1 MTTQNDP
8 NKDGANGGYT
18 EEEREIVEQC
28 KFDEYIATKDYDEDD
43 ESESESEEE

>member
-1 MTTQNDP
+1 MSIDP

-28 KFDEYIATKDYDEDD
+28 KFDEYIATKDIDED
-43 ESESESEEE
+43 EETEEEE

>member
-1 MTTQNDP
+1 MSIDP

>member
-1 MTTQNDP
+1 MSIDP
-8 NKDGANGGYT
+8 NKDGVNGGYT

-28 KFDEYIATKDYDEDD
+28 KFDEYIATKDLDEDE

>member
-1 MTTQNDP
+1 MSTDP